1 MPDIYISEL
10 MVQIHQIQRQLSDLN
25 SRLQRGPKMI
35 NAQEGA
41 IRQISSR
48 LEQTRAE
55 HQKLL
60 KFAKEKEQSFAQN
73 EAALGRR
80 KNQLHEAKNNKE
92 FQALKLQIHADEAA
106 NAVMADETFEAM
118 EKAEKFA
125 PEIDKIVQE
134 LQAVKETL
142 QKTTQHYAQEVPVI
156 HADIERCHERLHE
169 VEKGL
174 PQEFREFYSRLTKV
188 MGGEDA
194 LAPVSE
200 QKFCGG
206 CHQQIPINFI
216 AQVIQGKPVTCKS
229 CGRLLYVPEGFSA
242 K

>member
-1 MPDIYISEL
+1 MAEINISEL

-41 IRQISSR
+41 MKQISSR
-48 LEQTRAE
+48 LEQARTE

-60 KFAKEKEQSFAQN
+60 KTAKEKEQSLAQN

-92 FQALKLQIHADEAA
+92 FQALKLQIHADEAV
-106 NAVMADETFEAM
+106 NAVMADETLEAM

-125 PEIDKIVQE
+125 PEIDKIAQE

-142 QKTTQHYAQEVPVI
+142 QKTTHHYAQEVPAI
-156 HADIERCHERLHE
+156 RDDIERCHGRLRE
-169 VEKGL
+169 AEKGL
-174 PQEFREFYSRLTKV
+174 PEVFREFYSRLTKV

-194 LAPVSE
+194 MAPISE

-216 AQVIQGKPVTCKS
+216 AQVIQGKPITCKS